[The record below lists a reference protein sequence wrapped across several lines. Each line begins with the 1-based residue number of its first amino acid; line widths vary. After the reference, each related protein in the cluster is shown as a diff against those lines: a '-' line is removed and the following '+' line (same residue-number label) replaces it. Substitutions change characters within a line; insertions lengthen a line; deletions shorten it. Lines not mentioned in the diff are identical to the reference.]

1 VKNFDWLESLVQK
14 PGINI
19 QRLTTSW
26 QEVVTINNRKKVI
39 VLRRRAKEVEF
50 SRVPPRK
57 ANGVLARIRSANPKI
72 EGTTI

>member
-14 PGINI
+14 PGIDI

-26 QEVVTINNRKKVI
+26 QEVVIINNRKKVI
-39 VLRRRAKEVEF
+39 VLRRRAKEAEF
-50 SRVPPRK
+50 SRVPSRK
-57 ANGVLARIRSANPKI
+57 ADKVLGRIRARNPQV